1 MTGNGTGSSRSAG
14 LDALRLFAALFV
26 VLYHYA
32 DQAPVDPTKWL
43 PILSNGWIATDLFI
57 MLSGFVLG
65 RMYGPRIEAG
75 GVDAPS
81 FLAQRIRRVW
91 PAHLI
96 VLVGFAA
103 LVLGT
108 AAIGLAPQHPER
120 FLLADLPANAA
131 LIQGWGF
138 LDHLS
143 WNGPSWTLSA
153 LIVCWAGF
161 PYLWRAA
168 KPLEGRAAA
177 LLLALDVL
185 AVAALACRL
194 GLHVS
199 PWRLPVSLSLLRA
212 IPLFAAGA
220 LLARAVKG
228 LQFGPG
234 EATLTAIGA
243 GWAVLLFASAKQASD
258 LSELGVV
265 LALAFLII
273 STNASSFLQGAWTEQ
288 GAKISFSLFITHSF
302 SGALWFGAVRLLGA
316 RVVLGSDSRWIL
328 WIWGL
333 LFAIGFAWA
342 FERWVDAPAQ
352 RALTALLARRLGRV
366 RQAEA

>member
-1 MTGNGTGSSRSAG
+1 MTGNGTGSTRSPG

-65 RMYGPRIEAG
+65 RVYGPKLETG
-75 GVDAPS
+75 GVDAMS
-81 FLAQRIRRVW
+81 FLAARIRRVW

-96 VLVGFAA
+96 VLSGFVA

-108 AAIGLAPQHPER
+108 AALGVTPQHPER
-120 FLLADLPANAA
+120 FILADLPANAA
-131 LIQGWGF
+131 LIQAWGF
-138 LDHLS
+138 LGHLS

-168 KPLEGRAAA
+168 KPFEGRAAA

-199 PWRLPVSLSLLRA
+199 PWRLPVDLSLLRA

-220 LLARAVKG
+220 LLSRAAKG

-243 GWAVLLFASAKQASD
+243 GWAVLLFASAKQPSD

-265 LALAFLII
+265 LSLAFLII
-273 STNASSFLQGAWTEQ
+273 SANASSFLRGKWTEE
-288 GAKISFSLFITHSF
+288 GARISFALFITHSF
-302 SGALWFGAVRLLGA
+302 SGALWFGAVRLLGE
-316 RVVLGSDSRWIL
+316 RVVLANDSRWIL

-352 RALTALLARRLGRV
+352 RVLTGLLARKTV
-366 RQAEA
+366 RPQPQEA